1 MRNIITFILFIA
13 SNLITA
19 QIYVCKEGNTKF
31 TSEAPLELIKAQSNK
46 TSGVVDCA
54 TKNVAFSIYV
64 SSFDGF
70 NSELQKEHFLENYLE
85 TEKYPNATFKGKI
98 IENVDFTKKGV
109 INVRAKGIL
118 LIHGVSKEKIVKV
131 QLTIKDKEIFTEA
144 EFEVPL
150 DEHNIRVPK
159 VVNQK
164 IASVITVEVKATLK
178 PKA

>member
-54 TKNVAFSIYV
+54 TKNVAFSIDV

>member
-1 MRNIITFILFIA
+1 MA
-13 SNLITA
+13 LITPFF
-19 QIYVCKEGNTKF
+19 V
-31 TSEAPLELIKAQSNK
+31 
-46 TSGVVDCA
+46 
-54 TKNVAFSIYV
+54 
-64 SSFDGF
+64 
-70 NSELQKEHFLENYLE
+70 
-85 TEKYPNATFKGKI
+85 KGKI

-131 QLTIKDKEIFTEA
+131 QITIKDKEIFTEA